1 MLLLYILLLIIL
13 KKIKVMKAYNIYLI
27 TLLFPFFIFSQ
38 NSLNMEQIGNLEYDQ
53 DLNDVWGYV
62 APNGEE
68 HALVGCA
75 NGFSYVNISDPSNP
89 YEVFF
94 VPGSN
99 SIWRD
104 LKTWDHYAYITTE
117 AEDGLLIV
125 DLNDLSGQSY
135 VYTTEF
141 LILLI
146 IYI

>member
-1 MLLLYILLLIIL
+1 MKKNAIYTIMLILPF
-13 KKIKVMKAYNIYLI
+13 
-27 TLLFPFFIFSQ
+27 LLFSQ
-38 NSLNMEQIGNLEYDQ
+38 SSLNMEQIGNLSYNQ

-62 APNGEE
+62 DSNGAE

-75 NGFSYVNISDPSNP
+75 NGFSYVNMSDPSNP

-94 VPGSN
+94 ISGTN

-117 AEDGLLIV
+117 ANDGLLIV
-125 DLNDLSGQSY
+125 DLDDLSGSTY

-141 LILLI
+141 FKQENIVFS
-146 IYI
+146 